1 MAEQATQSQGQQQ
14 QAAGTATAGNTN
26 ADQPAADQPN
36 NDGINTVTVD
46 KSEFEALK
54 SGFVK
59 MEHTL
64 NGLAAE
70 KRLADKK
77 AKETRDAAAAE
88 KAEGQL
94 TLKSLKDELEA
105 DRTAARQ
112 EFLELEMGKFE
123 KEAGISEDQAPFFEA
138 FVEKKYGA
146 QLTVKGRKVFFEDE
160 TGELQPFSVLG
171 KKVMATPGGKAFLA
185 PVSTPGEVGNRN
197 QQGVNRHSAGGKPIQ
212 QMSAEDMRKDPSG
225 ALQGLREL
233 ALLSQSG
240 STTRS

>member
-70 KRLADKK
+70 KRLADKRPKKRGTRRRLKKPKGSSRSK
-77 AKETRDAAAAE
+77 A
-88 KAEGQL
+88 
-94 TLKSLKDELEA
+94 
-105 DRTAARQ
+105 
-112 EFLELEMGKFE
+112 
-123 KEAGISEDQAPFFEA
+123 
-138 FVEKKYGA
+138 
-146 QLTVKGRKVFFEDE
+146 
-160 TGELQPFSVLG
+160 
-171 KKVMATPGGKAFLA
+171 
-185 PVSTPGEVGNRN
+185 
-197 QQGVNRHSAGGKPIQ
+197 
-212 QMSAEDMRKDPSG
+212 
-225 ALQGLREL
+225 
-233 ALLSQSG
+233 
-240 STTRS
+240 